1 MTAYAPRELAQKIG
15 SGLLS
20 FPVTAFDANLEFDE
34 KRYREHLSYLSQYD
48 VAGLF
53 AAGGTGEF
61 FSLTNDEIARI
72 VSAAVEEAAGRVSV
86 LSAAGGSVANAI
98 AQVRIA
104 EESGAAGLLLFPP
117 YLTEAPQDGLE
128 AYIGA
133 VCRSTELGVI
143 VYNRAN
149 MRLEADT
156 VVRLA
161 ETNPNLIGF
170 KDGIGSIDL
179 ITRIHS
185 AVGDRFTYIGGLPT
199 AETFARPYLE
209 LGVTTYSS
217 AMFNFVPEFA
227 LRFFAAVRS
236 RDNAFIDEAL
246 RDFVL
251 PYLDIRDRKK
261 GYAVSIV
268 KAGLNATGRRI
279 GSVRPPLTDLTE
291 EETGMLADLIKRV
304 QA

>member
-1 MTAYAPRELAQKIG
+1 MNTYAPQELAAKIG

-20 FPVTAFDANLEFDE
+20 FPVTAFDTDLAFNEA
-34 KRYREHLSYLSQYD
+34 RYREHLAYMSQYD
-48 VAGLF
+48 VSGLF

-61 FSLTNDEIARI
+61 FSLTNDEIKS
-72 VSAAVEEAAGRVSV
+72 VVTAAVEEVAGKVPV
-86 LSAAGGSVANAI
+86 MSAAGGSVANAR
-98 AQVRIA
+98 VHMRIA
-104 EESGAAGLLLFPP
+104 EEAGAEGVLLFPP
-117 YLTEAPQDGLE
+117 YLTEASQDGLE
-128 AYIGA
+128 AYVSAI
-133 VCRSTELGVI
+133 CQSTKLGVI
-143 VYNRAN
+143 VYSRAN
-149 MRLEADT
+149 MNLEAST

-161 ETNPNLIGF
+161 EANPNLIGF
-170 KDGIGSIDL
+170 KDGIGSIDQ
-179 ITRIHS
+179 ITRIHN

-217 AMFNFVPEFA
+217 AMFNFIPEFA

-236 RDNAFIDEAL
+236 RDSAFVDGAL

-268 KAGLNATGRRI
+268 KAGLNATGRPI
-279 GSVRPPLTDLTE
+279 GSVRPPLTDLTQ
-291 EETGMLADLIKRV
+291 EETDMLAELIQRV
-304 QA
+304 Q